1 MFGNKVNML
10 TADQAVTLIGDGKTV
25 AVSGFVGCAHP
36 EALTAALERRYLKEG
51 HPRELALVY
60 AAGQGDGADRGLNH
74 LAHEGLVRRVI
85 GGHWGLAPKLGKMA
99 LEGAIEAY
107 NLPQGAIAHLF
118 RDVAAGK
125 PGTITHVGLHTF
137 VDPRYEGGK
146 LNSATTEDLVELITI
161 GGKELLLYK
170 GFSMDVAFIRG
181 TTADAYG
188 NITMEKEATTL
199 EMLAMAQAVR
209 NCGGVVI
216 AQVER
221 VLEEGRLN
229 PKEVT
234 IPGILVDAVVIAEPD
249 EHQQTFLE
257 AYNPSYS
264 GEAFQEIT
272 KLEPM
277 KWDERKIIARRA
289 AMEIREGNVI
299 NLGIGLP
306 EGIGFVT
313 AEKGLDNYTLLLESG
328 PIGGIPARGLSFG
341 ASTNPS
347 AILNQPSQF
356 DFIDGGGIDIAFL
369 GMAEADQ
376 HGNVNVSKYGSKV
389 TGCGGFI
396 NISQNAKKV
405 VICSTFTAGGLE
417 LAMENHHLRI
427 VKEGKIKKFVSQV
440 EQITFNAAYT
450 GAKGIE
456 LLYVTERAVF
466 QLNGRTLELIEIA
479 PGIDI
484 QEHILAQMSF
494 TPLISPQLTLMDS
507 SIFE

>member
-1 MFGNKVNML
+1 MYGSKVKIL
-10 TADQAVTLIGDGKTV
+10 TADQAVTLIGDGHTV

-36 EALTAALERRYLKEG
+36 EALTSALERRFLKEA
-51 HPRELALVY
+51 HPQGLALVY

-85 GGHWGLAPKLGKMA
+85 GGHWGLAPKLGTMA
-99 LEGAIEAY
+99 LNNAIEAY

-125 PGTITHVGLHTF
+125 LGTITHVGLHTF

-146 LNSATTEDLVELITI
+146 LNQVTTEDLVELMTI
-161 GGKELLLYK
+161 GGKEQLLYK
-170 GFSMDVAFIRG
+170 AFSMDVALIRG
-181 TTADAYG
+181 TTADVYG

-199 EMLAMAQAVR
+199 EMLAMAQAVK
-209 NCGGVVI
+209 NCGGTVI
-216 AQVER
+216 AQVAR
-221 VLEEGRLN
+221 VKMDGYLN
-229 PKEVT
+229 PREVV
-234 IPGILVDAVVIAEPD
+234 IPGILVDAVVVAEPD
-249 EHQQTFLE
+249 DHQQTFCE

-264 GEAFQEIT
+264 GEVYEPIT
-272 KLEPM
+272 QLAPM
-277 KWDERKIIARRA
+277 EWNERTIIARRA
-289 AMEIREGNVI
+289 AMEIQEGDVI

-306 EGIGFVT
+306 EGVGFVT

-376 HGNVNVSKYGSKV
+376 FGNVNVSKYGTKV

-405 VICSTFTAGGLE
+405 VICSTFTAGGLK
-417 LAMENHHLRI
+417 LAMEQEKLRI
-427 VKEGKIKKFVSQV
+427 VEKGKVRKFVPQV
-440 EQITFNAAYT
+440 EQITFNASYT
-450 GAKGIE
+450 GGRGIAV
-456 LLYVTERAVF
+456 LYVTERAIF
-466 QLNGRTLELIEIA
+466 RLHNGTLELIEIA
-479 PGIDI
+479 PGIDLE
-484 QEHILAQMSF
+484 EHILSQMAF
-494 TPLISPQLTLMDS
+494 TPLISPDLQVMDK
-507 SIFE
+507 SIFA

>member
-1 MFGNKVNML
+1 MYGNKVNVL

-36 EALTAALERRYLKEG
+36 EALTAALEKRYLKEG
-51 HPRELALVY
+51 YPRELALVY

-99 LEGAIEAY
+99 LEDAIEAY

-118 RDVAAGK
+118 RDIAAGK
-125 PGTITHVGLHTF
+125 PGTITHVGLYTF

-146 LNSATTEDLVELITI
+146 LNKVTTEDLVELVTI
-161 GGKELLLYK
+161 SGRELLLYK
-170 GFSMDVAFIRG
+170 AFPIDVALIRG

-188 NITMEKEATTL
+188 NITMEKEAATL
-199 EMLAMAQAVR
+199 EMLAMAQAAK
-209 NCGGVVI
+209 NCGGIVI
-216 AQVER
+216 VQVER
-221 VLEEGRLN
+221 MASSEYLD
-229 PKEVT
+229 PKQVI
-234 IPGILVDAVVIAEPD
+234 IPGILVDAIIVASWD

-257 AYNPSYS
+257 LYNPAYS
-264 GEAFQEIT
+264 GETQGIVA

-277 KWDERKIIARRA
+277 KFDERKIIARRA
-289 AMEIREGNVI
+289 AMEIRAGNVI

-306 EGIGFVT
+306 EGIGFIT
-313 AEKGLDNYTLLLESG
+313 AENQIQDYTLLLESG

-347 AILNQPSQF
+347 AIINQPSQF

-376 HGNVNVSKYGSKV
+376 FGNVNVSKYGSKV

-417 LAMENHHLRI
+417 VAMDEGTLRI
-427 VKEGKIKKFVSQV
+427 IQEGKHQKFVSLI

-450 GAKGIE
+450 SVRGITV
-456 LLYVTERAVF
+456 LYITERAVF
-466 QLNGRTLELIEIA
+466 RLDGDTLELIEVA
-479 PGIDI
+479 PGMDIDK
-484 QEHILAQMSF
+484 HILSQMAF
-494 TPLISPQLTLMDS
+494 KPRISPDLTTMEHA
-507 SIFE
+507 IFQ